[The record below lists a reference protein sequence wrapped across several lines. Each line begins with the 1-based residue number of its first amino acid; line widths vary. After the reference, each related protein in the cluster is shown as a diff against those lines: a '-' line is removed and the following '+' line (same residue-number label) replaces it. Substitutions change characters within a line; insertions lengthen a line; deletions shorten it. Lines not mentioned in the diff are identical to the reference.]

1 MKQLIL
7 LFVGFLGLANPA
19 KASNPDL
26 SKNLNFQFTEESE
39 LFIAIDE
46 HLIEAI
52 VSKNLCSPMDAPKTI
67 DGLSFEEKKELL
79 ELLQNPNLNPSSMSV
94 EWVLE

>member
-7 LFVGFLGLANPA
+7 LIIGFLGLANSA
-19 KASNPDL
+19 KASNTDL
-26 SKNLNFQFTEESE
+26 SKNLNFQFTEESA
-39 LFIAIDE
+39 LSIAIDE

-52 VSKNLCSPMDAPKTI
+52 VFKNLCNPTDAPKAI

-79 ELLQNPNLNPSSMSV
+79 ELLKNPNLTPSNMSV
-94 EWVLE
+94 EWVFE